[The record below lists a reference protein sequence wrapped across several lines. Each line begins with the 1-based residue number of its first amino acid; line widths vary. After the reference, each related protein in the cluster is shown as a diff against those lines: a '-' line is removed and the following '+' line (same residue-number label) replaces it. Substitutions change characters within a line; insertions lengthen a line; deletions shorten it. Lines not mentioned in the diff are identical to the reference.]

1 MGESLKCIQNWI
13 HMKAVNIRS
22 IEKVKNEWREMIF
35 SDFPENK
42 YVNPEAVEKNCEK
55 YDEEDLDICEV
66 VSS

>member
-1 MGESLKCIQNWI
+1 
-13 HMKAVNIRS
+13 MKAVNIRS